1 MKELGAVLIS
11 IVLFAAIFGIFFL
24 WISSRHKERMALIE
38 KGASAEKIFGDPP
51 QRAKKWILNL
61 GIFVCGIALGV
72 IVGYGLEKMGM
83 NDEQAY
89 PAAIFLFGGASLV
102 VAYFISKKINGNS

>member
-11 IVLFAAIFGIFFL
+11 IVLFAAVFGIFFL

-61 GIFVCGIALGV
+61 GILACGIALGV
-72 IVGYGLEKMGM
+72 LVGYGLEHLGM
-83 NDEQAY
+83 ADDQAY
-89 PAAIFLFGGASLV
+89 PASIFLFGGAALV
-102 VAYFISKKINGNS
+102 AAYFISRKVNGKS